1 MNEYACPACGRLV
14 DPWVPVCLG
23 PHPWINDRSAPR
35 VPARIRIIRPDW
47 EWYACVVCERRF
59 RRGIGD
65 GTITCRPR
73 CHETLIRVARHAWE
87 PGDSKAAAPTSAA
100 RAAS

>member
-1 MNEYACPACGRLV
+1 MSEYACSACGKVV
-14 DPWVPVCLG
+14 DPWIPVCMG
-23 PHPWINDRSAPR
+23 PHPWIVR
-35 VPARIRIIRPDW
+35 PAASTFRIIRPDW
-47 EWYACVVCERRF
+47 EWRECVVCERRF

-87 PGDSKAAAPTSAA
+87 PGDSNGAPTSAA